1 MMWKQLKLST
11 KVIAIV
17 VVTVVL
23 ILASLSLLIVQKST
37 NTLTQQID
45 KTLVTSVFRYANSAE
60 AAIKSFFISA
70 IGTQKIFNTL
80 LEEGP
85 ISEKRIENIL
95 GETIDASSTIAYGYY
110 YLKDGSIY
118 KNMGLDNKYFTS
130 NNEFM
135 VLMKDSDVLKPGGMK
150 TIQASEDLLSLRG
163 IKHIMGGDKMYFG
176 EPRWFNINGEK
187 IFGSNIATPLVDKN
201 GKVLGVL
208 GMIFD
213 MKVLANDF
221 NDPSRSVFEGDR
233 RILLS
238 NGGVIATH
246 PNEDFVTRKI
256 TDVNKNA
263 TNVIEVTQKAQV
275 KSIDYIAD
283 DGSKYHGAI
292 RVFEVWPNTGI
303 LWSMLA
309 VAPQKVIDAPIAELR
324 NVILISGLVAI
335 VIIIL
340 VLGISMKTIITNRI
354 ARLQEHMMKFFKYL
368 NHEISTVEVVKPRY
382 NDEIGKMAGV
392 INDNV
397 QYIHTCLE
405 KDDITVQNIL
415 EVSCEIEKGY
425 FTQRIEANPVNPKLV
440 ELKEVLN
447 KMLDDMQ
454 MKIGKDLNEIE
465 RVFASFQN
473 LDFSDKLDNAEG
485 EIEKSLNAVGAEIR
499 KMLQASLSQG
509 EMLQTKADALK
520 ESVLKLNDG
529 AQKQADSLQESA
541 AAVEEMSASMN
552 AVAARTEEVIKQSS
566 DIKDVTD
573 VIRDIADQ
581 INLLALNAA
590 IEAARAGEHGR
601 GFAVVADEVRNL
613 AERTQK
619 SLGEIE
625 ANTNILVQSIN
636 EMGESIKEQ
645 ALGISQINQSVSV
658 IDGLTKENSQIA
670 HATNSVANEVD
681 SMSADIVAEVRRKK
695 F

>member
-1 MMWKQLKLST
+1 MLNI
-11 KVIAIV
+11 VAIAII
-17 VVTVVL
+17 TVVL
-23 ILASLSLLIVQKST
+23 ILSILSFLIINKST
-37 NTLTQQID
+37 DILNTQIENTLTA
-45 KTLVTSVFRYANSAE
+45 SVHRYGNQAE
-60 AAIKSFFISA
+60 ASIRSLFVST
-70 IGTQKIFNTL
+70 IGTQRTL
-80 LEEGP
+80 NNL
-85 ISEKRIENIL
+85 ISEGAINPKRIENIL
-95 GETIDASSTIAYGYY
+95 GEAIDANRDIAYGYY
-110 YLKDGSIY
+110 YLQDGTMY
-118 KNMGLDNKYFTS
+118 KNIGVDPKYFS
-130 NNEFM
+130 NNNEFM
-135 VLMKDSDVLKPGGMK
+135 VLMRDADINNAGGMQ
-150 TIQASEDLLSLRG
+150 TLAASEEIAKTRA
-163 IKHIMGGDKMYFG
+163 IKNLMNGNKLYFG
-176 EPRWFNINGEK
+176 EPRWYNIHGNKFLGLNVAAP
-187 IFGSNIATPLVDKN
+187 ITDKK
-201 GKVLGVL
+201 GKAIGVV
-208 GMIFD
+208 GMLFD
-213 MKVLANDF
+213 LKPTADFLNDS
-221 NDPSRSVFEGDR
+221 SRSIYQGAR
-233 RILLS
+233 RILIAS
-238 NGGVIATH
+238 NGVIATH
-246 PNEDFVTRKI
+246 PNAEFVTKKI
-256 TDVNKNA
+256 SDVNKNA
-263 TNVIEVTQKAQV
+263 AFIVDLQKTAYAGP
-275 KSIDYIAD
+275 INYIAD
-283 DGSKYHGAI
+283 DGSEYHGAI
-292 RVFEVWPNTGI
+292 RVFEIWPNTGI
-303 LWSMLA
+303 HWAMLA
-309 VAPQKVIDAPIAELR
+309 IVPNETVYASIIELR
-324 NVILISGLVAI
+324 NIILISSVVAVIFI
-335 VIIIL
+335 VI
-340 VLGISMKTIITNRI
+340 VISTSVKRI
-354 ARLQEHMMKFFKYL
+354 VSIRVQRLQAHLMKFFKYL
-368 NHEISTVEVVKPRY
+368 NHEASTVEVLTPRY
-382 NDEIGKMAGV
+382 NDELGKMALM

-405 KDDITVQNIL
+405 KDEITVQNIL
-415 EVSCEIEKGY
+415 EVSCDIEKGH
-425 FTQRIEANPVNPKLV
+425 FTQRINANPVNPKLV

-465 RVFASFQN
+465 RVFKSFKN
-473 LDFSDKLDNAEG
+473 LDFSDKLEYADG
-485 EIEKSLNAVGAEIR
+485 EIEKSLNAVGEEIR
-499 KMLQASLSQG
+499 KMLQASLKQG

>member
-1 MMWKQLKLST
+1 MRNWSLGAKI
-11 KVIAIV
+11 VAIAII
-17 VVTVVL
+17 TVVL
-23 ILASLSLLIVQKST
+23 ILSILSFLIINRST
-37 NTLTQQID
+37 AILNTQIENTLTA
-45 KTLVTSVFRYANSAE
+45 SVHRYGNQAE
-60 AAIKSFFISA
+60 ASIRSLFVST
-70 IGTQKIFNTL
+70 IGTQRTL
-80 LEEGP
+80 NNL
-85 ISEKRIENIL
+85 ISEGAINPKRIENIL
-95 GETIDASSTIAYGYY
+95 GEAIDANRDIAYGYY
-110 YLKDGSIY
+110 YLQDGTMY
-118 KNMGLDNKYFTS
+118 KNIGVDPKYFS
-130 NNEFM
+130 NNNEFM
-135 VLMKDSDVLKPGGMK
+135 VLMRDVDINNAGGMQ
-150 TIQASEDLLSLRG
+150 TLAASEEIAKTRA
-163 IKHIMGGDKMYFG
+163 IKNLMNGNKLYFG
-176 EPRWFNINGEK
+176 EPRWYNIHGNKFLGLNVAAP
-187 IFGSNIATPLVDKN
+187 ITDKK
-201 GKVLGVL
+201 GKAIGVV
-208 GMIFD
+208 GMLFD
-213 MKVLANDF
+213 LKPTADFLNDS
-221 NDPSRSVFEGDR
+221 SRSIYQGAR
-233 RILLS
+233 RILIAS
-238 NGGVIATH
+238 NGVIATH
-246 PNEDFVTRKI
+246 PNAEFVTKKI
-256 TDVNKNA
+256 SDVNKNA
-263 TNVIEVTQKAQV
+263 AFIVDLQKTAYAGPINYV
-275 KSIDYIAD
+275 AD
-283 DGSKYHGAI
+283 DGSEYHGAI
-292 RVFEVWPNTGI
+292 RVFEIWPNTGI
-303 LWSMLA
+303 HWAMLA
-309 VAPQKVIDAPIAELR
+309 IVPNESVYASIVDLR
-324 NVILISGLVAI
+324 NIILINSIIAII
-335 VIIIL
+335 VIVVVIGTL
-340 VLGISMKTIITNRI
+340 VKRI
-354 ARLQEHMMKFFKYL
+354 VSIRVQRLQDHLMKFFRYL
-368 NHEISTVEVVKPRY
+368 NHEASTVEVLIPRY
-382 NDEIGKMAGV
+382 NDELGKMALM

-415 EVSCEIEKGY
+415 EVSCDIEKGH
-425 FTQRIEANPVNPKLV
+425 FTQRIKANPVNPKLV

-465 RVFASFQN
+465 RVFKSFKN
-473 LDFSDKLDNAEG
+473 LDFSDKLEYADG
-485 EIEKSLNAVGAEIR
+485 EIEKSLNAVGEEIR
-499 KMLQASLSQG
+499 KMLQASLKQG

>member
-1 MMWKQLKLST
+1 MRNWSLGAKI
-11 KVIAIV
+11 VAIAII
-17 VVTVVL
+17 TVVL
-23 ILASLSLLIVQKST
+23 ILSILSVLIINRST
-37 NTLTQQID
+37 TILNTQIENTLTA
-45 KTLVTSVFRYANSAE
+45 SVHRYGNQAE
-60 AAIKSFFISA
+60 ASIKSLFVST
-70 IGTQKIFNTL
+70 IGTQRTL
-80 LEEGP
+80 NNL
-85 ISEKRIENIL
+85 ISEGAINPKRIENIL
-95 GETIDASSTIAYGYY
+95 GEAVDANRDIAYGYY
-110 YLKDGSIY
+110 YLQDGTMY
-118 KNMGLDNKYFTS
+118 KNLDVEEKYFTN

-135 VLMKDSDVLKPGGMK
+135 VLMRDSDINNAGGMQ
-150 TIQASEDLLSLRG
+150 TLAASEEIAKTRA
-163 IKHIMGGDKMYFG
+163 IKNLMNGNKLYFG
-176 EPRWFNINGEK
+176 EPRWYNIHGNKFLGLNVAAPITDK
-187 IFGSNIATPLVDKN
+187 KGKAIGVVGMLFDLKPIATFL
-201 GKVLGVL
+201 
-208 GMIFD
+208 
-213 MKVLANDF
+213 NDS
-221 NDPSRSVFEGDR
+221 SRSIYQGAR
-233 RILLS
+233 RILIAS
-238 NGGVIATH
+238 NGVIATH
-246 PNEDFVTRKI
+246 PNADFVTKKI
-256 TDVNKNA
+256 SDVNKNA
-263 TNVIEVTQKAQV
+263 AFIVDLQKTAYAGP
-275 KSIDYIAD
+275 INYIAD
-283 DGSKYHGAI
+283 DGSEYHGAI
-292 RVFEVWPNTGI
+292 RVFEIWPNTGI
-303 LWSMLA
+303 HWAMLA
-309 VAPQKVIDAPIAELR
+309 IVPNETVYAPITELR
-324 NVILISGLVAI
+324 NIILISSVIAVVFI
-335 VIIIL
+335 VI
-340 VLGISMKTIITNRI
+340 VISTSVKRI
-354 ARLQEHMMKFFKYL
+354 VSIRIQRLQNHLMKFFKYL
-368 NHEISTVEVVKPRY
+368 NHEVASVEVLTPRY
-382 NDEIGKMAGV
+382 NDELGKMALM

-405 KDDITVQNIL
+405 KDEITVQNIL
-415 EVSCEIEKGY
+415 EVSCDIEKGH
-425 FTQRIEANPVNPKLV
+425 FTQRINANPVNPKLV

>member
-1 MMWKQLKLST
+1 MWKQLKLST

-17 VVTVVL
+17 VSTVVL
-23 ILASLSLLIVQKST
+23 ILASLSLLIIQKST

-45 KTLVTSVFRYANSAE
+45 KTLVTSVFRYTNSAE

-110 YLKDGSIY
+110 YLKDGSTY

-130 NNEFM
+130 KNEFM
-135 VLMKDSDVLKPGGMK
+135 VLMKDSDVLNPGGMK
-150 TIQASEDLLSLRG
+150 TVQASEDLSSLRG
-163 IKHIMGGDKMYFG
+163 IKHIMGGDKLYFG
-176 EPRWFNINGEK
+176 EPRWFYINGEK
-187 IFGSNIATPLVDKN
+187 IFGSNIATPLVDKH

-221 NDPSRSVFEGDR
+221 NDPSRSVYEGDR

-246 PNEDFVTRKI
+246 PNADFVTKNI

-263 TNVIEVTQKAQV
+263 SNVIEVIQKAQV
-275 KSIDYIAD
+275 TSIDYVAD

-309 VAPQKVIDAPIAELR
+309 VAPKKVIDAPIAELR

-454 MKIGKDLNEIE
+454 EKIGKDLNEIE

-473 LDFSDKLDNAEG
+473 LDFSDKLENAEG

-499 KMLQASLSQG
+499 KMLQASLKQG

-573 VIRDIADQ
+573 VI
-581 INLLALNAA
+581 
-590 IEAARAGEHGR
+590 
-601 GFAVVADEVRNL
+601 
-613 AERTQK
+613 
-619 SLGEIE
+619 
-625 ANTNILVQSIN
+625 
-636 EMGESIKEQ
+636 
-645 ALGISQINQSVSV
+645 
-658 IDGLTKENSQIA
+658 
-670 HATNSVANEVD
+670 
-681 SMSADIVAEVRRKK
+681 
-695 F
+695 

>member
-1 MMWKQLKLST
+1 M
-11 KVIAIV
+11 
-17 VVTVVL
+17 
-23 ILASLSLLIVQKST
+23 ILASLSFLIVQKST
-37 NTLTQQID
+37 NTLSQQIN
-45 KTLVTSVFRYANSAE
+45 KTLITSVFRYTNSAE
-60 AAIKSFFISA
+60 AAIKSFFIST
-70 IGTQKIFNTL
+70 IGAQKIFNTL
-80 LEEGP
+80 LEEGT

-110 YLKDGSIY
+110 YLKDGSTY
-118 KNMGLDNKYFTS
+118 KNIGLNNNKYFTS

-135 VLMKDSDVLKPGGMK
+135 VLMKDFDILKSGGVK
-150 TIQASEDLLSLRG
+150 TIQASEDLSSLRG
-163 IKHIMGGDKMYFG
+163 IKHIMSGDKLYFG

-213 MKVLANDF
+213 MKILANDF
-221 NDPSRSVFEGDR
+221 NDFSRSIYEGDR

-246 PNEDFVTRKI
+246 PNADFVTKKI

-263 TNVIEVTQKAQV
+263 SNIIEIIQKPQVT
-275 KSIDYIAD
+275 SIDYIAD

-309 VAPQKVIDAPIAELR
+309 VAPQKVIDAPISELR
-324 NVILISGLVAI
+324 NAILISGLIAI
-335 VIIIL
+335 VVIVL

-397 QYIHTCLE
+397 QYIRACLE

-415 EVSCEIEKGY
+415 EVSREIEKGY
-425 FTQRIEANPVNPKLV
+425 FSQRIESNPINPKLID
-440 ELKEVLN
+440 LKEVLN

-454 MKIGKDLNEIE
+454 EKIGKDLNDIQ
-465 RVFASFQN
+465 RVFASFKN
-473 LDFSDKLDNAEG
+473 LDFSDNLENAQG
-485 EIEKSLNAVGAEIR
+485 EIELALNSVGQEIK
-499 KMLQASLSQG
+499 KMLQASLKQG

-552 AVAARTEEVIKQSS
+552 AVAARTEEVIKQSG
-566 DIKDVTD
+566 DIKEVTD

-645 ALGISQINQSVSV
+645 ALGISQINQAVSV

>member
-1 MMWKQLKLST
+1 MRNWSLGAKI
-11 KVIAIV
+11 VAIAII
-17 VVTVVL
+17 TVVL
-23 ILASLSLLIVQKST
+23 ILSILSVLIINRST
-37 NTLTQQID
+37 TILNTQIENTLTA
-45 KTLVTSVFRYANSAE
+45 SVHRYGNQAE
-60 AAIKSFFISA
+60 ASIKSLFVST
-70 IGTQKIFNTL
+70 IGTQRTL
-80 LEEGP
+80 NNL
-85 ISEKRIENIL
+85 ISEGAINPKRIENIL
-95 GETIDASSTIAYGYY
+95 GEAVDANRDIAYGYY
-110 YLKDGSIY
+110 YLQDGTMY
-118 KNMGLDNKYFTS
+118 KNLDVEEKYFTN

-135 VLMKDSDVLKPGGMK
+135 VLMRDSDINNAGGMQ
-150 TIQASEDLLSLRG
+150 TLAASEEIAKTRAVKNLMNGNKL
-163 IKHIMGGDKMYFG
+163 YFG
-176 EPRWFNINGEK
+176 EPRWYNIHGNKFLGLNVAAPITDK
-187 IFGSNIATPLVDKN
+187 KGKAIGVVGMLFDLKPIATFL
-201 GKVLGVL
+201 
-208 GMIFD
+208 
-213 MKVLANDF
+213 NDS
-221 NDPSRSVFEGDR
+221 SRSIYQGAR
-233 RILLS
+233 RILIAS
-238 NGGVIATH
+238 NGVIATH
-246 PNEDFVTRKI
+246 PNAEFVTKKI
-256 TDVNKNA
+256 SDVNKNA
-263 TNVIEVTQKAQV
+263 AFIVDLQKTAYAGP
-275 KSIDYIAD
+275 INYIAD
-283 DGSKYHGAI
+283 DGSEYHGAI
-292 RVFEVWPNTGI
+292 RVFEIWPNTGI
-303 LWSMLA
+303 HWAMLA
-309 VAPQKVIDAPIAELR
+309 IVPNETVYAPITELR
-324 NVILISGLVAI
+324 NIILISSVIAVVFI
-335 VIIIL
+335 VI
-340 VLGISMKTIITNRI
+340 VISTSVKRI
-354 ARLQEHMMKFFKYL
+354 VSIRIQRLQNHLMKFFKYL
-368 NHEISTVEVVKPRY
+368 NHEVASVEVLTPRY
-382 NDEIGKMAGV
+382 NDELGKMALM

-405 KDDITVQNIL
+405 KDEITVQNIL
-415 EVSCEIEKGY
+415 EVSCDIEKGH
-425 FTQRIEANPVNPKLV
+425 FTQRINANPVNPKLV

>member
-1 MMWKQLKLST
+1 MRNWGLGTKIVAITIVTVLLILGVLSMIIIDRST
-11 KVIAIV
+11 K
-17 VVTVVL
+17 
-23 ILASLSLLIVQKST
+23 ILNDQID
-37 NTLTQQID
+37 NTLVASSHRYGNQI
-45 KTLVTSVFRYANSAE
+45 E
-60 AAIKSFFISA
+60 ATIKSLFVSA
-70 IGTQKIFNTL
+70 IGTQRTL
-80 LEEGP
+80 NNL
-85 ISEKRIENIL
+85 ISEGAINPKRIENIL
-95 GETIDASSTIAYGYY
+95 GEAIDANRDIAYGYY
-110 YLKDGSIY
+110 YLQDGAMY
-118 KNMGLDNKYFTS
+118 KNLGVDPKYFTDNS
-130 NNEFM
+130 EFM
-135 VLMKDSDVLKPGGMK
+135 VLMRDTDIHNAGGMQ
-150 TIQASEDLLSLRG
+150 TLAASEEIVKTRA
-163 IKHIMGGDKMYFG
+163 IKNLMTGSKLYFG
-176 EPRWFNINGEK
+176 EPRWYNIH
-187 IFGSNIATPLVDKN
+187 GSKFLGLNVAAPIIDKK
-201 GKVLGVL
+201 GKPIGVV
-208 GMIFD
+208 GMLFD
-213 MKVLANDF
+213 LKPISDFMNDT
-221 NDPSRSVFEGDR
+221 SRSIYEGAR
-233 RILLS
+233 RM
-238 NGGVIATH
+238 VIASGGTIAVH
-246 PNEDFVTRKI
+246 PNADYVTKKI
-256 TDVNKNA
+256 NEVNRNA
-263 TNVIEVTQKAQV
+263 TFILQEQKTIQA
-275 KSIDYIAD
+275 KPINYIAD
-283 DGSKYHGAI
+283 DGEEYHGAI
-292 RVFEVWPNTGI
+292 KVFEVWPNTGI
-303 LWSMLA
+303 HWAMLA
-309 VAPQKVIDAPIAELR
+309 IVPNKTVYAPIVE
-324 NVILISGLVAI
+324 
-335 VIIIL
+335 
-340 VLGISMKTIITNRI
+340 ITNIIMICSLI
-354 ARLQEHMMKFFKYL
+354 AVVFIIVVISTSVKKIVTLRVQRLQAHLLKFFRYL
-368 NHEISTVEVVKPRY
+368 NHEIPTVEVLVPRY
-382 NDEIGKMAGV
+382 NDELGKMALM

-397 QYIHTCLE
+397 QYIHNCLE
-405 KDDITVQNIL
+405 KDEITVQNIL
-415 EVSCEIEKGY
+415 EVSCDIEKGH
-425 FTQRIEANPVNPKLV
+425 FTQRIESNPVNPKLV

-473 LDFSDKLDNAEG
+473 LDFSDKLENAEG
-485 EIEKSLNAVGAEIR
+485 KIEKSLNSVGEEIK

-520 ESVLKLNDG
+520 ESVLKLNEG

-552 AVAARTEEVIKQSS
+552 AVAARTEEVIKQSG

-681 SMSADIVAEVRRKK
+681 SMSAEIVAEVRRKK

>member
-1 MMWKQLKLST
+1 MRNWSLGAKI
-11 KVIAIV
+11 VAIAII
-17 VVTVVL
+17 TVVL
-23 ILASLSLLIVQKST
+23 ILSILSVLIINRST
-37 NTLTQQID
+37 TILNTQIENTLTA
-45 KTLVTSVFRYANSAE
+45 SVHRYGNQAE
-60 AAIKSFFISA
+60 ASIKSLFVST
-70 IGTQKIFNTL
+70 IGTQRTL
-80 LEEGP
+80 NNL
-85 ISEKRIENIL
+85 ISEGAINPKRIENIL
-95 GETIDASSTIAYGYY
+95 GEAVDANRDIAYGYY
-110 YLKDGSIY
+110 YLQDGTMY
-118 KNMGLDNKYFTS
+118 KNLDVEEKYFTN

-135 VLMKDSDVLKPGGMK
+135 VLMRDSDINNAGGMQ
-150 TIQASEDLLSLRG
+150 TLAASEEIAKTRA
-163 IKHIMGGDKMYFG
+163 IKNLMNGNKLYFG
-176 EPRWFNINGEK
+176 EPRWYNIHGNKFLGLNVAAPITDK
-187 IFGSNIATPLVDKN
+187 KGKAIGVVGMLFDLKPIATFL
-201 GKVLGVL
+201 
-208 GMIFD
+208 
-213 MKVLANDF
+213 NDS
-221 NDPSRSVFEGDR
+221 SRSIYQGAR
-233 RILLS
+233 RILIAS
-238 NGGVIATH
+238 NGVIATH
-246 PNEDFVTRKI
+246 PNAEFVTKKI
-256 TDVNKNA
+256 SDVNKNA
-263 TNVIEVTQKAQV
+263 AFIVDLQKTAYAGP
-275 KSIDYIAD
+275 INYIAD
-283 DGSKYHGAI
+283 DGSEYHGAI
-292 RVFEVWPNTGI
+292 RVFEIWPNTGI
-303 LWSMLA
+303 HWAMLA
-309 VAPQKVIDAPIAELR
+309 IVPNETVYAPITELR
-324 NVILISGLVAI
+324 NIILISSVIAVVFI
-335 VIIIL
+335 VI
-340 VLGISMKTIITNRI
+340 VISTSVKRI
-354 ARLQEHMMKFFKYL
+354 VSIRIQRLQNHLMKFFKYL
-368 NHEISTVEVVKPRY
+368 NHEVASVEVLTPRY
-382 NDEIGKMAGV
+382 NDELGKMALM

-405 KDDITVQNIL
+405 KDEITVQNIL
-415 EVSCEIEKGY
+415 EVSCDIEKGH
-425 FTQRIEANPVNPKLV
+425 FTQRINANPVNPKLV